1 MMRAEPKTTG
11 LILSLFALA
20 LAAIPAAALESP
32 EYLRV
37 NWGVLGESFLDPA
50 LTTVGNYENR
60 ASPFS
65 VNFNLGAGVSMP
77 FVAGSN
83 WAFAPTADLY
93 YYNATYTT
101 AGQPVAVDET
111 FSIATVF
118 GLLLDASVA
127 YSYPIG
133 EKISLAASAGLCI
146 DARIAFVN
154 SSGDSAGT
162 NSMNSYFWN
171 QGRFFSPST
180 AIRGEYKL
188 TNSISF
194 GFSGRVL
201 WPIYNLWTNEG
212 FGFFDQTKYMF
223 DLVIRYRLGG
233 KLTAPAPEAAEPPP
247 PATP

>member
-1 MMRAEPKTTG
+1 MMRADPKATG

-32 EYLRV
+32 EYLRL
-37 NWGVLGESFLDPA
+37 NWGVLGESFLAPQ
-50 LTTVGNYENR
+50 LTTPGSPDR

-65 VNFNLGAGVSMP
+65 VNFNFGAGVSMP
-77 FVAGSN
+77 FVTGSN

-93 YYNATYTT
+93 YYNARYTA

-111 FSIATVF
+111 FSIASVF
-118 GLLLDASVA
+118 GLLLNASVA
-127 YSYPIG
+127 YSYPLDD
-133 EKISLAASAGLCI
+133 KISLAASAGLCI

-154 SSGDSAGT
+154 SSGDSVGT
-162 NSMNSYFWN
+162 NAMNSYFWS

-188 TNSISF
+188 TNSIGF

-233 KLTAPAPEAAEPPP
+233 KLTAPAPEPAEPPP
-247 PATP
+247 PIAP

>member
-1 MMRAEPKTTG
+1 MIRADQKTTG

-20 LAAIPAAALESP
+20 LVALPVAALESP

-50 LTTVGNYENR
+50 LTTPGSTDR

-65 VNFNLGAGVSMP
+65 VNYNFGAGVSMP
-77 FVAGSN
+77 FVKDSN

-118 GLLLDASVA
+118 GLLVDASVA
-127 YSYPIG
+127 YSYPITD
-133 EKISLAASAGLCI
+133 KISLTASAGLCI
-146 DARIAFVN
+146 DARIAFTN

-162 NSMNSYFWN
+162 NSINSYFWS

-188 TNSISF
+188 TDSIGF
-194 GFSGRVL
+194 GFGGRVL

-223 DLVIRYRLGG
+223 DLVIRYKLGG
-233 KLTAPAPEAAEPPP
+233 KLTAPAPEPAVPPP
-247 PATP
+247 PAAP